1 MVPSAIE
8 EGVSM
13 ATFGEELRRERELRQ
28 ISLREVSEATKIN
41 MRFLEALER
50 NEFRHLPG
58 GQFTKGFVRAFSQH
72 IGLDAEAMVNAYLY
86 ELDRQQR
93 DSESRGSALGVPK
106 LAGEKPRE
114 SARRR
119 GTLLVG
125 TLLALAAVVTVLL
138 FLWPGWLRP
147 GEGGLPREVA
157 PTEAEAP

>member
-1 MVPSAIE
+1 
-8 EGVSM
+8 M

-58 GQFTKGFVRAFSQH
+58 GQFTKGFVRAYSQH

-93 DSESRGSALGVPK
+93 DPETRGQALGLPK
-106 LAGEKPRE
+106 LASEGAREAPRK
-114 SARRR
+114 R
-119 GTLLVG
+119 GALL
-125 TLLALAAVVTVLL
+125 LAAVIVTAAVATVLL

-147 GEGGLPREVA
+147 SEGPPPRELSSPAGQA
-157 PTEAEAP
+157 P

>member
-1 MVPSAIE
+1 
-8 EGVSM
+8 M

-58 GQFTKGFVRAFSQH
+58 GQFTKGFVRAYSQH
-72 IGLDAEAMVNAYLY
+72 IGLDSEAMVNAYLY

-93 DSESRGSALGVPK
+93 DSESRGQALGLPK
-106 LAGEKPRE
+106 LASERPPE
-114 SARRR
+114 APRRR
-119 GTLLVG
+119 SALVLG
-125 TLLALAAVVTVLL
+125 AVILAAAVATILL

-147 GEGGLPREVA
+147 TGGPPPRELSSPA
-157 PTEAEAP
+157 GETP

>member
-1 MVPSAIE
+1 
-8 EGVSM
+8 M

-58 GQFTKGFVRAFSQH
+58 GQFTKGFVRAYSQH

-86 ELDRQQR
+86 ELERQQR
-93 DSESRGSALGVPK
+93 DSETRGQALGLPK
-106 LAGEKPRE
+106 LASESPRE
-114 SARRR
+114 SSRRR
-119 GTLLVG
+119 GPFLLGAVIAIAA
-125 TLLALAAVVTVLL
+125 LLTVLL

-147 GEGGLPREVA
+147 AEGPPPRELA
-157 PTEAEAP
+157 SPAGETP